1 MIKEILEKIKKEG
14 TIKNNDKIVL
24 GFSGGPDSVFLL
36 EVLLKLQESI
46 VFEIYLVHI
55 NHLLRG
61 KDADEDEEFVREIS
75 KKYGLKCFIKRA
87 DIEKIAKDNKKGL
100 EEVGREIRYKYFNKI
115 LKEVGGTKIAIAH
128 NLDDQIETFLF
139 RLMRGSSLEGLK
151 GIPERENIIR
161 PIKDIYKKDIVEYLD
176 KNSIPY
182 RIDKTNF
189 ENEFTRNS
197 IRLDLIP
204 SIEKKYNSN
213 FKEKISFLL
222 NEICEVNDLL
232 DKEVEKFSIKEN
244 VIELEEFKKL
254 DFYLQ
259 KRVLNRYLKE
269 NKIEV
274 SREKIEN
281 ILNILNS
288 GGTKE
293 IHLKKDIILK
303 KEYEKLKITS
313 FKNEVKEK
321 KELKVRI
328 PFKIEYNGYT
338 IETIKDETSKGE
350 DEFLTNLLDGDE
362 LIIRTRKDGDKIVP
376 IGMKSLKKIK
386 EIFINKKIPK
396 EKREVIPIIEKEG
409 EIVWILGVVKSERF
423 KKKKEM
429 GIKLIMR
436 RQNG

>member
-14 TIKNNDKIVL
+14 SIKNNDKIVL

-36 EVLLKLQESI
+36 EILLKLQKSI
-46 VFEIYLVHI
+46 VFEVYLAHI

-61 KDADEDEEFVREIS
+61 KDADEDEEFVKEIS

-100 EEVGREIRYKYFNKI
+100 EEIGREIRYKYFNKI
-115 LKEVGGTKIAIAH
+115 LEEVCGTKIAIAH

-161 PIKDIYKKDIVEYLD
+161 PIKDVYKKDIVEYLD
-176 KNSIPY
+176 KNGIPY

-232 DKEVEKFSIKEN
+232 DKEVEKFPVKEN
-244 VIELEEFKKL
+244 IIELEELKKL

-293 IHLKKDIILK
+293 IHLKKNLILK
-303 KEYEKLKITS
+303 KEYDKLKIIS
-313 FKNEVKEK
+313 VRDEVKEK
-321 KELKVRI
+321 KEIKVKI
-328 PFKIEYNGYT
+328 PFKVEYNGYI
-338 IETIKDETSKGE
+338 IEAIKDKISKGE
-350 DEFLTNLLDGDE
+350 NEFLTNLSEKDE
-362 LIIRTRKDGDKIVP
+362 LTIRVRKEGDKIVP
-376 IGMKSLKKIK
+376 LGMKSSKKIK

-409 EIVWILGVVKSERF
+409 EIVWILGVVKSEIF
-423 KKKKEM
+423 KKEKEM